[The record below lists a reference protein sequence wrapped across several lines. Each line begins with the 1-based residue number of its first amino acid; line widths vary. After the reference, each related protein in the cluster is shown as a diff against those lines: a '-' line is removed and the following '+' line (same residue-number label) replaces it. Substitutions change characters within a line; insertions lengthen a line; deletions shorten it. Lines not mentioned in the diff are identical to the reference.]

1 MFYCFRQLNVAET
14 GSTNCHKDQIK
25 CKMVDEGTISHQP
38 LSSSHPWHPRS
49 NHNDVHGHN
58 NHSIGSS
65 SSLPHSIGSKKAG
78 LVLLLIFIT
87 SLIAL
92 IIIYRNFPK
101 LDQNEREKI
110 RVPKNLNDAKEL
122 ASVLSRYRE
131 KYYGSVFCGILL
143 AYVL

>member
-1 MFYCFRQLNVAET
+1 MAEDADTSAIT
-14 GSTNCHKDQIK
+14 GH
-25 CKMVDEGTISHQP
+25 
-38 LSSSHPWHPRS
+38 
-49 NHNDVHGHN
+49 
-58 NHSIGSS
+58 SS
-65 SSLPHSIGSKKAG
+65 SSWPSNRHHNHSHHHSVPHTIGSRKAG
-78 LVLLLIFIT
+78 LILLLIFIT

-101 LDQNEREKI
+101 LDPSEREKI

-131 KYYGSVFCGILL
+131 KYYGSVFCGILI